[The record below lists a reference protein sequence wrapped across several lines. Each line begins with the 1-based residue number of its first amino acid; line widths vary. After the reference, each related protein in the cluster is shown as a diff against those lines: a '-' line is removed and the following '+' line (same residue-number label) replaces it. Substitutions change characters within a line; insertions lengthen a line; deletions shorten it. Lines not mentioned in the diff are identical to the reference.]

1 MWVVK
6 DWKGGGDCG
15 GGLDRTG
22 CIWTTLAVFVGWAIC
37 LVLVVVVVVVK
48 LMRWDGNCTTLE
60 LTGLPMA

>member
-48 LMRWDGNCTTLE
+48 LMRWDGN
-60 LTGLPMA
+60 